1 MVNINLYSIRR
12 DANGSVTPTEEERLF
27 RSDANQVAVGVNT
40 LNSRTTFVIAS
51 GQATLPVIRNAAN
64 RFSVGHSPVIGPTV
78 ITGGGTVH
86 FNGDDAVALV
96 RYPSGT
102 AGTGRGIIVDLMGV
116 IGEQPKLQSCA
127 TTTGNWSGPNSLDG
141 TVTPAYVASA
151 NQSPKR
157 HPLVSY
163 GTRTSPLPKNTLGSC
178 PPVRQIG
185 GYNIS
190 DDWSVY
196 SYAFPPVLWGALL

>member
-12 DANGSVTPTEEERLF
+12 YANGSVTPTEEERLF

-64 RFSVGHSPVIGPTV
+64 RFSVGHSPVTGPTV
-78 ITGGGTVH
+78 ITSGGTVH

-102 AGTGRGIIVDLMGV
+102 AGTGTGIIVDLMGV

-127 TTTGNWSGPNSLDG
+127 TTTTTTGNWSGINLLDG
-141 TVTPAYVASA
+141 TATPVHVSSPINYLSAILRCRMVRITVLCRRTHRAS
-151 NQSPKR
+151 
-157 HPLVSY
+157 
-163 GTRTSPLPKNTLGSC
+163 
-178 PPVRQIG
+178 VRA
-185 GYNIS
+185 S
-190 DDWSVY
+190 DWR
-196 SYAFPPVLWGALL
+196 L